1 MKIPCSVI
9 RDLLPLYAEKMVE
22 PETENLVAEHL
33 ADCSDCRQKFSA
45 LNEET
50 GPAIDTAK
58 PLLNLKKQIRIRR
71 WRAVAIAALCVFIIL
86 LTIFYHTGKTQFLDW
101 QEGLVVVKGVETIT
115 PDDRAGR
122 NYCLL
127 TKLMPAPDQYTG
139 EALVLKTLGRSS
151 GIISSVFQEEDG
163 TYTVALQMFSE
174 NSHMPNIEV
183 LSNGYTRNSELEQ
196 LGAFRDNNATYSE
209 LVLYPVPDRV
219 IYGYGNSQKLLWGK
233 PLNGGFEVLPR
244 LSLAYYLLIA
254 AILAVVSGLLWFILR
269 GKKGGRILRQV
280 FFAPIAYL
288 MAHLL
293 LKGTETI
300 SYFMGRELC
309 SILIIAIAL
318 YFLFTLAWQVWLHH
332 RRERQSSR
340 QYTQG

>member
-22 PETENLVAEHL
+22 PETENLVTEHL
-33 ADCSDCRQKFSA
+33 ADCSDCRQRLSA
-45 LNEET
+45 LNVVAE
-50 GPAIDTAK
+50 PAIDTVK

-86 LTIFYHTGKTQFLDW
+86 LTFFYHSGKTQFLDW
-101 QEGLVVVKGVETIT
+101 QEGLIVVKGVETIT

-122 NYCLL
+122 SYCLL
-127 TKLMPAPDQYTG
+127 SKLMPAPDQYTG
-139 EALVLKTLGRSS
+139 EALILKTFGPSS
-151 GIISSVFQEEDG
+151 GIISSVFPEEDG
-163 TYTVALQMFSE
+163 TYTVALQMFSA
-174 NSHMPNIEV
+174 NSQVPNLEV
-183 LSNGYTRNSELEQ
+183 WSEGYSKNPELEQ
-196 LGAFRDNNATYSE
+196 LRAFRDNNVEYNE

-219 IYGYGNSQKLLWGK
+219 IYGYGNSQKLLWGE

-244 LSLAYYLLIA
+244 LSMAYYLLIA

-269 GKKGGRILRQV
+269 EKKAGRIMRQV
-280 FFAPIAYL
+280 FFTPIAYL

-300 SYFMGRELC
+300 SFFMGRELC
-309 SILIIAIAL
+309 SILIIAVAL
-318 YFLFTLAWQVWLHH
+318 YFLFSLAWQVWLHH
-332 RRERQSSR
+332 RYERQF
-340 QYTQG
+340 TQ